1 MIRPRWRKILRDIWR
16 NKRRTVLVVLS
27 IAVGVFAVGTVAIM
41 REIVTGD
48 MVASYEAA
56 NPPSAILYTD
66 GSFDDDLVKAVK
78 RLPQVAEAEG
88 RRQVWVTFQH
98 PQSETRYPLRLFAA
112 PDYEDMRIGILRRE
126 EAFGPD
132 PVRWPSPG
140 VYPPPERQVLIER
153 TSALL
158 KLYGLPGGLYF
169 G

>member
-66 GSFDDDLVKAVK
+66 GSFDDDLVEAGQPGK
-78 RLPQVAEAEG
+78 RGEIHHRQIPLPRARFPPHG
-88 RRQVWVTFQH
+88 RHHHRTPSTHFSRSRVG
-98 PQSETRYPLRLFAA
+98 LRHGN
-112 PDYEDMRIGILRRE
+112 P
-126 EAFGPD
+126 
-132 PVRWPSPG
+132 
-140 VYPPPERQVLIER
+140 
-153 TSALL
+153 
-158 KLYGLPGGLYF
+158 
-169 G
+169 